1 MAERYRIDQRA
12 ALFGSRHGAKKAPVA
27 ATQIGAGQS
36 QDAEALER
44 QNEGHISELEAR
56 VSALKE
62 ITQSV
67 GREVRESGSLIDSM
81 NAGVAQAATTLRGT
95 VSQLTQATSGRR
107 DRTAAL
113 TGGFLLI
120 FLIMY
125 LLARRGGGGHTGAG
139 GHAIPEGRKPPRGGN
154 AIAESWINP
163 RGAPA
168 LGHLQP
174 AGAAPWTSRCA
185 RTPRERPLDEAAAL
199 GCARRARAHAPHR
212 ARTARSK
219 TSNRAGGACGPT
231 AAAAVRGQRRP
242 LFFVCRFVGAP
253 VFRRSRTPTAN
264 RRRAPPFGSLDLAER
279 CGQSLDKL
287 PDYGFPEP

>member
-120 FLIMY
+120 FLIMHPRPFPGAGISRSAFAASGPCVPRFWASLACALHVRSGDVLQTALALFF
-125 LLARRGGGGHTGAG
+125 LLAVVQ
-139 GHAIPEGRKPPRGGN
+139 
-154 AIAESWINP
+154 
-163 RGAPA
+163 APC
-168 LGHLQP
+168 LHEF
-174 AGAAPWTSRCA
+174 S
-185 RTPRERPLDEAAAL
+185 DV
-199 GCARRARAHAPHR
+199 
-212 ARTARSK
+212 S
-219 TSNRAGGACGPT
+219 SI
-231 AAAAVRGQRRP
+231 
-242 LFFVCRFVGAP
+242 F
-253 VFRRSRTPTAN
+253 
-264 RRRAPPFGSLDLAER
+264 
-279 CGQSLDKL
+279 
-287 PDYGFPEP
+287 

>member
-120 FLIMY
+120 FLIMPSESACADT
-125 LLARRGGGGHTGAG
+125 LTGTLHT
-139 GHAIPEGRKPPRGGN
+139 HAQESGN
-154 AIAESWINP
+154 VNSIANV
-163 RGAPA
+163 
-168 LGHLQP
+168 
-174 AGAAPWTSRCA
+174 
-185 RTPRERPLDEAAAL
+185 
-199 GCARRARAHAPHR
+199 
-212 ARTARSK
+212 K
-219 TSNRAGGACGPT
+219 TLSVH
-231 AAAAVRGQRRP
+231 VR
-242 LFFVCRFVGAP
+242 FA
-253 VFRRSRTPTAN
+253 T
-264 RRRAPPFGSLDLAER
+264 
-279 CGQSLDKL
+279 
-287 PDYGFPEP
+287 

>member
-1 MAERYRIDQRA
+1 
-12 ALFGSRHGAKKAPVA
+12 
-27 ATQIGAGQS
+27 
-36 QDAEALER
+36 
-44 QNEGHISELEAR
+44 
-56 VSALKE
+56 
-62 ITQSV
+62 
-67 GREVRESGSLIDSM
+67 M

-139 GHAIPEGRKPPRGGN
+139 GH
-154 AIAESWINP
+154 
-163 RGAPA
+163 
-168 LGHLQP
+168 P

>member
-95 VSQLTQATSGRR
+95 VSQLTQ
-107 DRTAAL
+107 
-113 TGGFLLI
+113 
-120 FLIMY
+120 
-125 LLARRGGGGHTGAG
+125 
-139 GHAIPEGRKPPRGGN
+139 
-154 AIAESWINP
+154 ESWINP

>member
-95 VSQLTQATSGRR
+95 VSQLTQ
-107 DRTAAL
+107 D
-113 TGGFLLI
+113 
-120 FLIMY
+120 
-125 LLARRGGGGHTGAG
+125 
-139 GHAIPEGRKPPRGGN
+139 
-154 AIAESWINP
+154 AEP
-163 RGAPA
+163 
-168 LGHLQP
+168 
-174 AGAAPWTSRCA
+174 
-185 RTPRERPLDEAAAL
+185 
-199 GCARRARAHAPHR
+199 
-212 ARTARSK
+212 
-219 TSNRAGGACGPT
+219 
-231 AAAAVRGQRRP
+231 
-242 LFFVCRFVGAP
+242 
-253 VFRRSRTPTAN
+253 
-264 RRRAPPFGSLDLAER
+264 
-279 CGQSLDKL
+279 
-287 PDYGFPEP
+287 